1 MPRLFRR
8 FLGLALLCGLFAPLA
23 GASGGD
29 AAAETLARIADPKV
43 SQGERTKLIRDFVTA
58 ARQRGECASAAAALD
73 PLLLARDFPLN
84 LRRIGA
90 EALAEC
96 ADEATGKLL
105 AEGIVKGTSV
115 ERLHRL
121 RAARGNASK
130 PVIDAAL
137 RALDADDARVR
148 NEAADLLGRHR
159 ASAAAG
165 ELEQIVAKAK
175 DRELLDSA
183 LHAATAIQRG
193 SATWP
198 AWEKRLLDWAGDKD
212 ELRRRAALAEL
223 LSEDGDPRSGL
234 ALASLADPDWSVRV
248 HALRWIQR
256 NPTPGRLDALIARL
270 GEELDNGR
278 VHGDL
283 VSALVEL
290 TGVKH
295 LRSQEGWVRWRQSA
309 GRDWQPG
316 TKAGTTSEGGSS
328 EPRTTAAR
336 FYGVEIASARTV
348 YVVDLSSS
356 MGARSKQAGEEQL
369 QRIDVARRQLAQLV
383 DALPAGSWFNIVGF
397 GDNVLPWLD
406 ALAEFSGGRKVRR
419 DDAGELSGA
428 AKKKDDEMRARA
440 REFVQRMALSGRT
453 NIYDAFAFAFADPDV
468 DTICFMTDGTPTAG
482 TETEIVAI
490 REELAR
496 WNRSRLVRIHCIAV
510 GEDQPLPKWIAAD
523 HDGVHRFVP

>member
-1 MPRLFRR
+1 MPPLLRLFPSVV
-8 FLGLALLCGLFAPLA
+8 LSCGLLA
-23 GASGGD
+23 SHAHAGGGD
-29 AAAETLARIADPKV
+29 ATAEALARIADPKV
-43 SQGERTKLIRDFVTA
+43 SQGERTKLIRDFVSS
-58 ARQRGECASAAAALD
+58 ARERGDCAGAAAALD
-73 PLLLARDFPLN
+73 PVLLGRDFPLN

-96 ADEATGKLL
+96 ADEATGKVL
-105 AEGIVKGTSV
+105 AEGILKGTSV
-115 ERLHRL
+115 ERLHHL
-121 RAARGNASK
+121 RAARGNSTK
-130 PVIDAAL
+130 PVVDAAV

-148 NEAADLLGRHR
+148 NAAADLLGRLR

-165 ELEQIVAKAK
+165 ELEQVVAKAK
-175 DRELLDSA
+175 DRELVDAA

-193 SATWP
+193 SASWP

-212 ELRRRAALAEL
+212 ELRKRAALAEL
-223 LSEDGDPRSGL
+223 LSEDGDARSGL

-248 HALRWIQR
+248 HALRWLHR

-283 VSALVEL
+283 VDALVDL

-295 LRSQEGWVRWRQSA
+295 LRSQEGWVRWRQGP
-309 GRDWQPG
+309 GREWQPG
-316 TKAGTTSEGGSS
+316 QKVGTGSEGGSS
-328 EPRTTAAR
+328 EPRTTSAR

-348 YVVDLSSS
+348 YVVDLSGS
-356 MGARSKQAGEEQL
+356 MGARSKQPGEETL
-369 QRIDVARRQLAQLV
+369 QRIDVARRQLLQLIE
-383 DALPAGSWFNIVGF
+383 ALPAGSWFNIVGF

-406 ALAEFSGGRKVRR
+406 GLAEFSGGRKARR
-419 DDAGELSGA
+419 DDAGELSA
-428 AKKKDDEMRARA
+428 NAKKRDDEMRARA
-440 REFVQRMALSGRT
+440 REFVERMALNGRT
-453 NIYDAFAFAFADPDV
+453 NIYDAFALAFQDPDL

-496 WNRSRLVRIHCIAV
+496 WNRSRLIRIHCVAV
-510 GEDQPLPKWIAAD
+510 GEDQPLPRWIATD
-523 HDGVHRFVP
+523 HDGVHRYVP